1 MPVGKGKKMSE
12 YPEEYAEIDGRIFLQ
27 AQLLLPQGNNPVL
40 SEVIATLVFH
50 VQHKLKAMLYHKTN
64 YLKVEDFIISHSA
77 ELGNTKATIPHEL
90 FYEFEAFLFQT
101 KSTLDMTIKIL
112 EHLFPS
118 TFKVDTFSNKGIKLI
133 SNLEAYKKKLPKQMR
148 KNIGNEE
155 RLNLAVKYRTE
166 TIDTIIKVLEDDRA
180 AWLCKAIDTRD
191 TVSHYRGSF
200 SLGEYAIEK
209 VGEDY
214 NVVLPKVMNVYP
226 RFFLESTYK
235 NCIQFIQ
242 DFMCLFIELWLP
254 PLFCLTQADDSN
266 PTLRIWRESNLAS
279 SKYIKYSLGSRPW
292 V

>member
-1 MPVGKGKKMSE
+1 
-12 YPEEYAEIDGRIFLQ
+12 
-27 AQLLLPQGNNPVL
+27 
-40 SEVIATLVFH
+40 
-50 VQHKLKAMLYHKTN
+50 MLYHKTN
-64 YLKVEDFIISHSA
+64 YLKVEDFIVNNSA

-101 KSTLDMTIKIL
+101 KSSLDMTIKIL

-133 SNLEAYKKKLPKQMR
+133 SNLEAYKKRIPKQLR
-148 KNIGNEE
+148 KIIDNED
-155 RLNLAVKYRTE
+155 RLNLAIKYRNE
-166 TIDTIIKVLEDDRA
+166 TIDTIIKILEDGRA

-209 VGEDY
+209 VGDDFK
-214 NVVLPKVMNVYP
+214 VALPKVMDVYH
-226 RFFLESTYK
+226 RYFLENTYK
-235 NCIQFIQ
+235 NCIEFIQ

-254 PLFCLTQADDSN
+254 PLFSIAKADDSN

-279 SKYIKYSLGSRPW
+279 AKYIKFTLGSRPW